1 MLERSNKWAKI
12 IKSKNKLWK
21 LYFLF

>member
-1 MLERSNKWAKI
+1 MLERSNKWSKI
-12 IKSKNKLWK
+12 IKSKKKLWK